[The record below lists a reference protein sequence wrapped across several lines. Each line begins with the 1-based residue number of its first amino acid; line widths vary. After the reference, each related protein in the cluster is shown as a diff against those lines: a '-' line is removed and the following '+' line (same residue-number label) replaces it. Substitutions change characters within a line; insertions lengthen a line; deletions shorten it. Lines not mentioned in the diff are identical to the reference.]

1 MSGRQRDDDERHGED
16 DSEDEGYESEVG
28 RQAKRKKCMLLN
40 IFHDPNAAN
49 PGKLIVSASPAT
61 TTLHRTPLHPHA
73 PSNSLYVGPDLN
85 FNEEVDLGLNL
96 DFEAPAGAND
106 SFSGPSGRDFD
117 IPLAQPDDYDIGL
130 DFEGFGEARPDE
142 EYVDTLEKRPNT

>member
-1 MSGRQRDDDERHGED
+1 M
-16 DSEDEGYESEVG
+16 Y
-28 RQAKRKKCMLLN
+28 ALN

-61 TTLHRTPLHPHA
+61 TTLHRTPLHPYA
-73 PSNSLYVGPDLN
+73 PSNSLYTGPDLN
-85 FNEEVDLGLNL
+85 FNEEIDLGLNL

-142 EYVDTLEKRPNT
+142 EYVDNLDKRPNT